1 LLLIPKDRIKLH
13 ETLVNKRRGLVKFSE
28 AVFLVGLE
36 RQVLYVVMDVD
47 ILEFWKKIRFSEV

>member
-1 LLLIPKDRIKLH
+1 
-13 ETLVNKRRGLVKFSE
+13 VKQF
-28 AVFLVGLE
+28 FLVRLE